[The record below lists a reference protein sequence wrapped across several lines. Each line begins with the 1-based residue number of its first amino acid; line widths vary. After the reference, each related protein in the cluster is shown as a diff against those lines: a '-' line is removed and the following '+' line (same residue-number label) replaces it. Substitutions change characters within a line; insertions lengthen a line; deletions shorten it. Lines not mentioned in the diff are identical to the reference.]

1 MIRQEIYKQ
10 MRKNHLLLLG
20 VLYLVLRAASAL
32 LFHVYP
38 SMTRGSSAFRSG
50 EAVFFTGQN
59 LDWLLI
65 ALTAY
70 VSVCV
75 WVMEY
80 ASEMQAFHLTARHGR
95 ASLAFVK
102 FAIILVFPAAL
113 SLLGSFTE
121 YGIDLLRFG
130 HTEIPLSA
138 MGVQYQ
144 TATRTGALR
153 QYILLMIP
161 LKALGTASFSALVS
175 LAALIIKKTL
185 PVLLSALALI
195 LVPVYLIQTS
205 DLRCRLCLP
214 VSLMQGK
221 ELWRGSLSWQ
231 DSFGE
236 TQFYY
241 REITDSEL
249 LRNAAVQ
256 FALIALCF
264 ALCRRIYLQKP
275 LLLRRLALV
284 IPTLLSVF
292 LMTGCSVTVPEIK
305 PLQYLVLSDGVTLFS
320 KENQSL
326 FSVNPTPLTDYR
338 VAAVY
343 GEYALVTEQLTDAA
357 MAFTVSLV
365 HLPDLT
371 KTDLLTVGRST
382 NTEGLLGLDDLIE
395 VPPAWR
401 FDFHT
406 YGMNRQVQLDGN
418 ILYGK
423 AEDAVVSFDLATG
436 KRTEWLSGE
445 TFYAPMMRDGI
456 LYYLDESHTLCR
468 MRSDGYAE
476 ALASSVTDYRL
487 CPETICYISDGIVC
501 RLSEDGS
508 RQQICDDP
516 AEYFLYCDETH
527 IVFVTPDVHTVAV
540 NGEHIQRFDEA
551 FRFAD
556 DCRLYREEDEVYVEY
571 YN

>member
-1 MIRQEIYKQ
+1 MIRQEIFKQ
-10 MRKNHLLLLG
+10 MRKNHLLFIG
-20 VLYLVLRAASAL
+20 VLYLVLRTVSAL

-38 SMTRGSSAFRSG
+38 FMTRSSSAFSSG
-50 EAVFFTGQN
+50 DAVFFNKQN

-75 WVMEY
+75 WVTEY
-80 ASEMQAFHLTARHGR
+80 ASEMQTFHLTTRHGR
-95 ASLAFVK
+95 ASLACVK
-102 FAIILVFPAAL
+102 FAIIFVFPAIL
-113 SLLGSFTE
+113 SILGSFTE

-130 HTEIPLSA
+130 HADIPLTA
-138 MGVQYQ
+138 MDIQYQ
-144 TATRTGALR
+144 TTTRTGALW
-153 QYILLMIP
+153 QYILLMIL

-185 PVLLSALALI
+185 PVLLFALALI

-236 TQFYY
+236 TQFYF
-241 REITDSEL
+241 REITNFEL
-249 LRNAAVQ
+249 LRNATVQ
-256 FALIALCF
+256 IVLIALCF
-264 ALCRRIYLQKP
+264 TLCKRIYLQKP
-275 LLLRRLALV
+275 LLLYHPV
-284 IPTLLSVF
+284 SITPILLSTF
-292 LMTGCSVTVPEIK
+292 LMTGCSMTVPEK
-305 PLQYLVLSDGVTLFS
+305 KAPGFLVLSDGVTVYN
-320 KENQSL
+320 KENQSV

-338 VAAVY
+338 VADVY
-343 GEYALVTEQLTDAA
+343 GEYALVTEQLTDSA
-357 MAFTVSLV
+357 MAFTISLV

-395 VPPAWR
+395 VPPTWR

-406 YGMNRQVQLDGN
+406 YGMSRQVQLDGN
-418 ILYGK
+418 NLYGK
-423 AEDAVVSFDLATG
+423 AEDAVISFDLATG
-436 KRTEWLSGE
+436 KRTEWLSGV
-445 TFYAPMMRDGI
+445 TFYAPMMRDGM

-468 MRSDGYAE
+468 MRNDGYAE
-476 ALASSVTDYRL
+476 VLASSVTDYKL
-487 CPETICYISDGIVC
+487 CPETICYISDGIVY

-527 IVFVTPDVHTVAV
+527 IVFLTQDVHTVAV
-540 NGEHIQRFDEA
+540 NGENIRRFDEV
-551 FRFAD
+551 FQFAD
-556 DCRLYREEDEVYVEY
+556 DSCLYREEDEVHMEH